1 MKCGC
6 DLKRSLADI
15 LDQNKVYSLLSL
27 CMRAGKVKSGEFATL
42 EAIRKKT
49 AQMVIVS
56 EDASENTTKQFRD
69 KCKYYNV
76 PIYIFGDKESLG
88 HAIGKD
94 VRTSL
99 AITDKGLSES
109 LRKNLLEKE
118 NGTEEI

>member
-1 MKCGC
+1 MKYAF

-15 LDQNKVYSLLSL
+15 LNSEKIYSLLGLS
-27 CMRAGKVKSGEFATL
+27 MRAGKVKSGEFATL

-49 AQMVIVS
+49 AKLVIVS
-56 EDASENTTKQFRD
+56 LDASENTTKQFSD
-69 KCKYYNV
+69 KCKYYDV
-76 PIYIFGDKESLG
+76 PIFFFGDKESLG

-109 LRKNLLEKE
+109 LRKNLLA
-118 NGTEEI
+118 NIEE

>member
-1 MKCGC
+1 M
-6 DLKRSLADI
+6 DL
-15 LDQNKVYSLLSL
+15 NKVYSLLGL
-27 CMRAGKVKSGEFATL
+27 CMRAGKVRSGEFATM

-56 EDASENTTKQFRD
+56 LDASDNTTKQFSD
-69 KCKYYNV
+69 KCKYYDV
-76 PIYIFGDKESLG
+76 PIVFFGDMEKLG

-109 LRKNLLEKE
+109 LRKNLLEE
-118 NGTEEI
+118 TSGGNANGKN